1 MAHPLTVTD
10 ATFHADVI
18 ESDVPVLV
26 DFWASWCA
34 PCKMIA
40 PLVEDLAGEY
50 DGRVRVVKVDIDANP
65 VSPGQFGVMSIPTLL
80 LFSNG
85 KAEKRIVGY
94 QPKARL
100 KVEVDAVLASAT
112 QSAQSA

>member
-1 MAHPLTVTD
+1 MPLTVTD
-10 ATFHADVI
+10 ATFRAEVVD
-18 ESDVPVLV
+18 SDVPVLV

-40 PLVEDLAGEY
+40 PIVQELSTEY
-50 DGRVRVVKVDIDANP
+50 DGRIKVVKVDIDANP

-80 LFSNG
+80 LFRDG

-94 QPKARL
+94 QPKGKL
-100 KVEVDAVLASAT
+100 KAEIDTVLS
-112 QSAQSA
+112 SAQSA

>member
-1 MAHPLTVTD
+1 MAHPVTVTD
-10 ATFHADVI
+10 ASFRAEVI

-40 PLVEDLAGEY
+40 PVVEELAGEY
-50 DGRVRVVKVDIDANP
+50 EGRVKVVKVDIDANP

-80 LFSNG
+80 LFREG
-85 KAEKRIVGY
+85 KAEKRLVGY
-94 QPKARL
+94 QPKGKL
-100 KVEVDAVLASAT
+100 KGEIEGILSAV
-112 QSAQSA
+112 